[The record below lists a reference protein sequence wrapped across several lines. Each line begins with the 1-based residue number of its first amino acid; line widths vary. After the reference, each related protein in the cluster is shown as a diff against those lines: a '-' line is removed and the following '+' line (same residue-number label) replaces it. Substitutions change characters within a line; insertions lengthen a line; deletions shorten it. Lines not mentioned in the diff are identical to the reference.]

1 MKLGTSFKSLVAVAV
16 TASFIGTAS
25 ASIETKDWHNTATP
39 KAQKFLLD
47 NMAIDFYASP
57 YTVGWTENRQVSNY
71 IDLAHSR
78 GISGATVTLTSPA
91 TPTWARYKEELAKW
105 TEAVNES
112 NAKIRIVKNPE
123 DFALAHKNGEYAVMW
138 NAQTTMMMEGDLSRV
153 KELHEDGIR
162 VMQLVYNGVEATG
175 VGSLSAIGG
184 ESSGLTD
191 YGKKVIDEMVKYGI
205 TVDLSHNGYQTT
217 KDITDYMKEK
227 HPGVPAVYSHSPLAS
242 TYGCEPHETLTE
254 TEKRM
259 AEKGYKKGD
268 PFYRLASCY
277 RLISDEQALTVK
289 EMGGMVSITAT
300 EWMMDGVWPEDI
312 TPKQFAEMI
321 DGAVKV
327 LGVDHVGIGTD
338 DMMTVSAVAEFAK
351 ANPDVYT
358 DNGYMVEAFN
368 RGAEGCAEMSKHLA
382 PVIDELWK
390 MGYSDEDIRK
400 IMGENLIRV
409 YKKSWK

>member
-1 MKLGTSFKSLVAVAV
+1 MKLRNTLKSLVAVAV
-16 TASFIGTAS
+16 TVSFIGTAS
-25 ASIETKDWHNTATP
+25 ASIETKDWHNTASP
-39 KAQKFLLD
+39 KAQQFMQD

-57 YTVGWTENRQVSNY
+57 FGTGWSDNREVTNY

-78 GISGATVTLTSPA
+78 GISGATITLTSPA
-91 TPTWARYKEELAKW
+91 TPTWAKYKTELAKW
-105 TEAVNES
+105 TEAVQES
-112 NAKIRIVKNPE
+112 NAKIRFVRSPE
-123 DFALAHKNGEYAVMW
+123 DFELAQKNGEYAVMW
-138 NAQTTMMMEGDLSRV
+138 NAQTTLMLEGDASRV
-153 KELHEDGIR
+153 KELADDGIR

-175 VGSLSAIGG
+175 VGGLSALAGDK
-184 ESSGLTD
+184 SGLTE
-191 YGKKVIDEMVKYGI
+191 YGKEVIDEMVKHGI
-205 TVDLSHNGYQTT
+205 TVDMSHHGYQTT

-227 HPGVPAVYSHSPLAS
+227 HSGVPAVYSHSPLAS

-268 PFYRLASCY
+268 PFHRLAACY

-338 DMMTVSAVAEFAK
+338 DMMTVSRVADFAIE
-351 ANPDVYT
+351 NSHMYT
-358 DNGYMVEAFN
+358 DNGYMVDAFK
-368 RGAEGCAEMSKHLA
+368 RGATGCAEMSKHLA

-400 IMGENLIRV
+400 IMGENLVRV